1 MATLVMGY
9 DVEFLA
15 IGENLAR
22 AGIPDAVGYPDM
34 PQEATEMGL
43 DLIRQAHREFDAP
56 ATLFLCGRTLVHA
69 LPVIRAA
76 MEEPLF
82 DFGQHTY
89 SHVLFKDDHWEG
101 GVFRASPAE
110 ALIHEVGATQD
121 LLKEHLGIDCIGL
134 RTPHGYWQGLRG
146 SPELLDIIDRAGIKF
161 ITSWG
166 RNSDGGNPTPLDIQP
181 FWYEDEGYP
190 HILEIPFQFWLDG
203 TWFAAHGI
211 DRGLDFIEDLK
222 TAVDYIV
229 EHDLVYGVC
238 FHDWAML
245 HYDEEGTRWVWG
257 LLEYARSRGVDI
269 VSYSQFYESMAARVI
284 ATA

>member
-22 AGIPDAVGYPDM
+22 AGMPDAVAYPDM
-34 PQEATEMGL
+34 PQDATSQGL
-43 DLIRQAHREFDAP
+43 ELIRQAHTEFDAP
-56 ATLFLCGRTLVHA
+56 ATLFLCGRTITHA
-69 LPVIRAA
+69 LPAIHKA

-89 SHVLFKDDHWEG
+89 SHVLFKDDRWEG
-101 GVFRASPAE
+101 GIFRASPAE
-110 ALIHEVGATQD
+110 ALIHELHATQA
-121 LLKEHLGIDCIGL
+121 LLKEHLGVDGIGL

-146 SPELLDIIDRAGIKF
+146 SPDLLGIVDGAGLKYV
-161 ITSWG
+161 TSWG
-166 RNSDGGNPTPLDIQP
+166 RNSEGGNPTPLDIQP
-181 FWYEDEGYP
+181 FWYEEEGYP

-203 TWFAAHGI
+203 TWFPVHGN
-211 DRGLDFIEDLK
+211 DRGLEFIEALK
-222 TAVDYIV
+222 AVIDYII

-245 HYDEEGTRWVWG
+245 HYNEEGTRWVWG
-257 LLEYARSRGVDI
+257 LLEYARSRGVD
-269 VSYSQFYESMAARVI
+269 VKSYTQFYESQAALVG
-284 ATA
+284 ATR